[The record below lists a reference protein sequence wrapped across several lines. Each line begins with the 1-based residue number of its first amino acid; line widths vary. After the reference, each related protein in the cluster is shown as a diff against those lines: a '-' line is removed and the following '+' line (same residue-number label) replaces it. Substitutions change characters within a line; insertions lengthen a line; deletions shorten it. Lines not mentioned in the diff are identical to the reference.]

1 MQRLLMHVRARRV
14 FMRIRRAGRAL
25 EATGADVG
33 MLVFVV
39 NDTYLRIIAK
49 SRSF

>member
-1 MQRLLMHVRARRV
+1 MQRFMMHARERSV

-25 EATGADVG
+25 QGLGTNVG

-39 NDTYLRIIAK
+39 NDTYLRIIATT
-49 SRSF
+49 RLF